1 MEKII
6 TYETLRKFTY
16 SNDRLIKGEVQGIV
30 LNFLGLGFRDMI
42 KEDPAVAVEYAER
55 GVIYL
60 IPYYN
65 PWSWMNR
72 DTVAYVDE
80 LIDVLCAHYGLH
92 APKIVS
98 SGVSMGG
105 LCALVYCAYATV
117 TPVRC
122 VTNCPVCDLVYHFDE
137 REDLPRTLYSAFF
150 GYEGRMEEALRSAS
164 PVHLADKMPRIPYTV
179 FHCEADAAVN
189 IERHSE
195 RFVEAMR
202 PYANVTLV
210 RVPARGHGDLSEEA
224 KAEYKKQILGAFF
237 KEETC

>member
-1 MEKII
+1 MKKII
-6 TYETLRKFTY
+6 TYEKLRCFTY

-137 REDLPRTLYSAFF
+137 REAVKFAINPATKHVTFARTAATAKI
-150 GYEGRMEEALRSAS
+150 AL
-164 PVHLADKMPRIPYTV
+164 KI
-179 FHCEADAAVN
+179 
-189 IERHSE
+189 I
-195 RFVEAMR
+195 
-202 PYANVTLV
+202 
-210 RVPARGHGDLSEEA
+210 
-224 KAEYKKQILGAFF
+224 
-237 KEETC
+237 